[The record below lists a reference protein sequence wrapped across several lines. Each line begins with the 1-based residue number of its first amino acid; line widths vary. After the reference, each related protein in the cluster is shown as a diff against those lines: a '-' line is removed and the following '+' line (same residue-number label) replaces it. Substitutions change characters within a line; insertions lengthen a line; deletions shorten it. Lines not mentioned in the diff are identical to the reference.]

1 VAYLE
6 VEGLPPGTRCTTR
19 TRPLPNRKRWR
30 RAPLPLRPVGQF
42 QAASGAG
49 SWARQLAVTECIDHV
64 SELGEDTGRSAEQDA
79 AASPER
85 QTRQLAVRNCRLARR
100 RHLQQEGALLQDQ
113 PGPVQVLPT

>member
-30 RAPLPLRPVGQF
+30 RAPLPVRPVGQF

-49 SWARQLAVTECIDHV
+49 SWARQLAVTECIHHV

-79 AASPER
+79 AASSER
-85 QTRQLAVRNCRLARR
+85 
-100 RHLQQEGALLQDQ
+100 
-113 PGPVQVLPT
+113 